1 MAAAHAVEEDDRR
14 SFSFFASMELDGSSG
29 GLGHRAADPSPQ
41 LSSTGGRG
49 GVAIPHPLN
58 TARGVLRT
66 MPRGVMLMS
75 GGIDSPV
82 ALHYLLRQG
91 HEMLA
96 VHMDNRPFT
105 DDSPLEKI
113 ADHLTLLRERYHQPI
128 PAYLIPHGTTQVTL
142 MRNTDRHVGCVLCRR
157 FMWRSAERIAER
169 EGATFL
175 ATGEALGQVASQ
187 TLSNMRNATVSVHLP
202 IVRPLIG
209 LDKHEI
215 EHVAKEIGTYGIS
228 TRPGVCCQA
237 VPDKPATRSHLV
249 QILREEEK
257 VSVDD
262 IVDECIRKAVIL

>member
-1 MAAAHAVEEDDRR
+1 
-14 SFSFFASMELDGSSG
+14 
-29 GLGHRAADPSPQ
+29 
-41 LSSTGGRG
+41 
-49 GVAIPHPLN
+49 
-58 TARGVLRT
+58 
-66 MPRGVMLMS
+66 MLMS

-82 ALHYLLRQG
+82 SLYYLLRQG

-113 ADHLTLLRERYHQPI
+113 VDHLQVLGQAFGRKI
-128 PAYLIPHGTTQVTL
+128 PLYVLPHGPTQITL

-169 EGATFL
+169 EQATFL

-187 TLSNMRNATVSVHLP
+187 TLSNMRSATVSVGLP

-209 LDKHEI
+209 FDKLEI
-215 EHVAKEIGTYGIS
+215 EAVARSIGTYAIS

-237 VPDKPATRSHLV
+237 VPDRPATRSNLV
-249 QILREEEK
+249 QIVQQEER
-257 VSVDD
+257 VDVEA
-262 IVDECIRKAVIL
+262 IIDECVRRAVVM